1 MPRPWAFGAHDP
13 GEIARVKR
21 HQVIDY
27 HYATN
32 PLDVSDW
39 AVDMRMSLPVSKSV
53 LLAQKPESA
62 FLTATEERDFGERF
76 AAKSRRPSLHDEVST
91 TFVDKL
97 RDIVKQAKNARLEWP
112 ERIEQ
117 FPVRSARRRQAPAE
131 EGGAARPPDGGPL
144 RRGPPTH
151 PRRRPE
157 GAAAARRPQYRSGR
171 RAVPAAQRLQRRPL
185 PTVRPAV
192 RPRAEQ
198 RRVLVGRRRPRP
210 LQHLQ
215 DRLASGKPA
224 AARPGSRTK
233 PRPAGPHPRIRHVPR
248 GRRSAFIAT
257 TAGFHVALE
266 PGAPTT
272 RTRASSLIHGPQMGH
287 ILWPRGEF
295 SGLQR
300 SIGSGTLITGTGL

>member
-1 MPRPWAFGAHDP
+1 M
-13 GEIARVKR
+13 
-21 HQVIDY
+21 Q
-27 HYATN
+27 
-32 PLDVSDW
+32 
-39 AVDMRMSLPVSKSV
+39 
-53 LLAQKPESA
+53 
-62 FLTATEERDFGERF
+62 
-76 AAKSRRPSLHDEVST
+76 
-91 TFVDKL
+91 
-97 RDIVKQAKNARLEWP
+97 
-112 ERIEQ
+112 
-117 FPVRSARRRQAPAE
+117 RRRRSQRLNMPWRNGYPEQRNRWWIPPLPADSDS
-131 EGGAARPPDGGPL
+131 G
-144 RRGPPTH
+144 H
-151 PRRRPE
+151 
-157 GAAAARRPQYRSGR
+157 RSGR

-287 ILWPRGEF
+287 ILWPRGAF

-300 SIGSGTLITGTGL
+300 SIGSGTLITGTGR